1 MTLNTDLTRL
11 TKINLKNISDINMKY
26 LPIKILENKIGEN
39 LDDLGYGDNTTD
51 VTLKAQLIKEIIHQL
66 GFI

>member
-1 MTLNTDLTRL
+1 
-11 TKINLKNISDINMKY
+11 MKY
-26 LPIKILENKIGEN
+26 LTIKILENKIGGN

-51 VTLKAQLIKEIIHQL
+51 LTLKAELIKEIIHHL